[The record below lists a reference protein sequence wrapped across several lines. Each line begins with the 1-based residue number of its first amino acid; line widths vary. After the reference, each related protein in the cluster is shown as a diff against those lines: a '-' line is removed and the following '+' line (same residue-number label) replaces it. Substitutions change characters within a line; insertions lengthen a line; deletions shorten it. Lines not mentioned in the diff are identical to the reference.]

1 MATAMKRCRVC
12 GKEYKAC
19 RTAALSD
26 GVFRWQDVACSPE
39 CGSVYLQRVNEAR
52 GLADTN
58 KKKERSKKY
67 ERSFAAEPV
76 PMQMVDDVSVCDVA
90 DKAAEA

>member
-12 GKEYKAC
+12 GK
-19 RTAALSD
+19 
-26 GVFRWQDVACSPE
+26 
-39 CGSVYLQRVNEAR
+39 AR

>member
-39 CGSVYLQRVNEAR
+39 CGSVYLQKVTEAR
-52 GLADTN
+52 GLADMA
-58 KKKERSKKY
+58 KKKERAKKY

-76 PMQMVDDVSVCDVA
+76 QAQVADDVAVGDVKEENA
-90 DKAAEA
+90 DE

>member
-58 KKKERSKKY
+58 KKKERSKKN

-76 PMQMVDDVSVCDVA
+76 QMQMVDDVSVCDVA